1 MMVVALAPVLAP
13 SAGGSPCACCTYIT
27 CACPATHLQVPPALA
42 ARLRADLELLLAK
55 CDSVY
60 RSSPSAEASVYTGS
74 AGVALLHLHAA
85 TTVFADD
92 EAKRSSHLQ
101 QALSLLTPSLH
112 HLRSRDKTFLC
123 GAAGPLAVAAVTEA
137 ALGKGREARVR
148 RGRSL
153 RKGG

>member
-1 MMVVALAPVLAP
+1 M
-13 SAGGSPCACCTYIT
+13 
-27 CACPATHLQVPPALA
+27 QVPPTLA

-60 RSSPSAEASVYTGS
+60 RSSPSAEGSVYTGS

-92 EAKRSSHLQ
+92 EAKRSSHLHQ
-101 QALSLLTPSLH
+101 SLSLLTPSLH

-148 RGRSL
+148 RVVGRRGEECGKGRRR
-153 RKGG
+153 RKRRRDM